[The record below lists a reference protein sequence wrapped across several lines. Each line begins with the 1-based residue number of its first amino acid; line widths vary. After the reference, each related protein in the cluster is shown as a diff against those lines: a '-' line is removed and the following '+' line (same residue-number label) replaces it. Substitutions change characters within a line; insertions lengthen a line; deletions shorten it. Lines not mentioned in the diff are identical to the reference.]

1 MARILLIDDDFQ
13 IRLMLRMTFEEAG
26 YTVEVAEN
34 GKEGI
39 AKCAAFDPQVIIT
52 DIIMPEMDGTETIM
66 KLSKSHPNTKII
78 AISGGGRNSP
88 EGYLFVAKQLGA
100 DMTFF
105 KPIDRS
111 KLLEAVA
118 QLIPG
123 EISQS

>member
-1 MARILLIDDDFQ
+1 
-13 IRLMLRMTFEEAG
+13 MLKMTFEEAG
-26 YTVEVAEN
+26 YEVDVASN

-39 AKCAAFDPQVIIT
+39 AKCSAFQPQVIIT
-52 DIIMPEMDGTETIM
+52 DIIMPEMDGTEAIM
-66 KLSKSHPNTKII
+66 KLSRSHPQTKII

-100 DMTFF
+100 AMTFF

-118 QLIPG
+118 QLLAEDLP
-123 EISQS
+123 QS